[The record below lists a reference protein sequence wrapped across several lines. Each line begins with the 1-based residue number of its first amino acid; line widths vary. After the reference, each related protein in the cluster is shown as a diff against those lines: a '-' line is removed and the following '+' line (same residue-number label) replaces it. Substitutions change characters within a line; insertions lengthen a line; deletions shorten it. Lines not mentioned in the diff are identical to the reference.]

1 MRPQWHK
8 LASKERIRELLK
20 PYAEVLAKYPLY
32 ITLDKDVLLR
42 TENLQ
47 NWNSGVLTREEVIWT
62 IEVLLEY
69 SNNRLLAMDITGDF
83 SKVDVA
89 GVYRAYLHRTQHA
102 DSENTID
109 QDQATWLNQRC
120 NLALLKAI
128 SQQLQM
134 PLPN

>member
-1 MRPQWHK
+1 
-8 LASKERIRELLK
+8 
-20 PYAEVLAKYPLY
+20 LY

-69 SNNRLLAMDITGDF
+69 SNNKLLALDITGDF
-83 SKVDVA
+83 SKVEVA
-89 GVYRAYLHRTQHA
+89 GVYRAYLHKAQHC
-102 DSENTID
+102 DSENSID

-120 NLALLKAI
+120 NLALLKALA
-128 SQQLQM
+128 QQLNM
-134 PLPN
+134 DLPQ